1 MISTEQV
8 TALRALLT
16 KNFDEHHQV
25 IAQIKQT
32 GGLTGYYEL
41 VTAAFFE
48 AVDRRFG
55 AQYNLPDIV
64 KYVAEVRTRLRDPDR
79 GIDPNVAERLIRKAL
94 GEGTTGGIDKGTL
107 LRTESVLLAMLVMD
121 EQFDDAAL
129 DAFLAEARALA
140 DRLKRSREQ
149 AER

>member
-16 KNFDEHHQV
+16 RDFDEHQRV
-25 IAQIKQT
+25 IAQIKPV
-32 GGLTGYYEL
+32 GGLAGYYEL

-55 AQYNLPDIV
+55 SGYTLPDIV
-64 KYVAEVRTRLRDPDR
+64 EYVAEVRTRLRNPDR

-94 GEGTTGGIDKGTL
+94 GEGTTRGIDKETL
-107 LRTESVLLAMLVMD
+107 LRTESVLLTVLIMD
-121 EQFDDAAL
+121 EQLDDAAL

-140 DRLKRSREQ
+140 DRLKRSTGH

>member
-16 KNFDEHHQV
+16 RNFDEHQRV
-25 IAQIKQT
+25 IAQIKPV
-32 GGLTGYYEL
+32 GGLAGYYEL

-55 AQYNLPDIV
+55 TRYTLADIV
-64 KYVAEVRTRLRDPDR
+64 QYVAEVRTRLRNPDR

-94 GEGTTGGIDKGTL
+94 GEGTTRGIDKETL
-107 LRTESVLLAMLVMD
+107 LRTESVLLTVLIMD

-140 DRLKRSREQ
+140 DRLKRSTGH